1 MSQAPPNT
9 PPPAAPSVG
18 EAAELLVTLFELGRE
33 VTSVLDLDELLEK
46 IPQLISRLTPFKA
59 FAVWLLDEKSE
70 ELRIAYAVGYPEDV
84 KRHFRLRL
92 GQGIIGTA
100 VAEGRSLLI
109 DDVHADARYVGQLT
123 GVTSQL
129 AVPLRRKKRVIGA
142 LNLYGESAGQ
152 FTARDEAMLRQFAAH
167 VAVAIENA
175 RLFEREREYS
185 ATLETLAEIGREVA
199 SILDL
204 DQLLERVATLVHKVI
219 AYRTFGI
226 FLLNERAQIL
236 DLKLAIRF
244 GESRRLAAAQG
255 GRRDRRLRRRAQG
268 RRQRPRRDQRHPLH
282 PVGRGLP
289 VRAGDPAARQGSL
302 HWRARS
308 REPQLRRVQQA

>member
-9 PPPAAPSVG
+9 QPPAAPSVS

-59 FAVWLLDEKSE
+59 FAVWLLDEKSDD
-70 ELRIAYAVGYPEDV
+70 LRIAYAVGYPEDV
-84 KRHFRLRL
+84 KQHFRLRL

-109 DDVHADARYVGQLT
+109 DDVHGDARYVGQLT
-123 GVTSQL
+123 GVSSQL

-142 LNLYGESAGQ
+142 LNLYGESVGQ

-175 RLFEREREYS
+175 RLFEREREYLGH
-185 ATLETLAEIGREVA
+185 A
-199 SILDL
+199 
-204 DQLLERVATLVHKVI
+204 
-219 AYRTFGI
+219 
-226 FLLNERAQIL
+226 
-236 DLKLAIRF
+236 
-244 GESRRLAAAQG
+244 
-255 GRRDRRLRRRAQG
+255 RDACRN
-268 RRQRPRRDQRHPLH
+268 RP
-282 PVGRGLP
+282 
-289 VRAGDPAARQGSL
+289 
-302 HWRARS
+302 
-308 REPQLRRVQQA
+308 